1 MSTRSGTANSPGT
14 GASTDVTAVLSLWL
28 TPVEEYAAEAAP
40 VSGAVTLHHFG
51 YVDMITCAAG
61 PLGLTRGPGPAAQ
74 DTPESIAL
82 LVPRAGAVRVA
93 QDGRRACVESG
104 DLALIDLGRAFS
116 VEQEGWCRILLFRL
130 PVHAL
135 HVPMADLRRATG
147 RLLIPP
153 AAVDALLTPLLGY
166 LDEAAARLP
175 AGVAERLGGVVTDAV
190 ADLIGELSEEAE
202 SPARSGPRQLVLT
215 IRQYIERHL
224 GDPELS
230 AERIAAAHFISV
242 RYLHRVFEGE
252 GITVSRLI
260 QRRRV
265 EQCARELSRRGR
277 VSPSLGVVAARWGF
291 RSAAHFSRAF
301 KAVHGHPP
309 QQWRRLVLMS
319 GAGAGAGAGSAGAAG
334 GVPDGTGLGL
344 DERDV

>member
-1 MSTRSGTANSPGT
+1 MSTGSGTAISS
-14 GASTDVTAVLSLWL
+14 GATASAEVAAALSLWL
-28 TPVEEYAAEAAP
+28 TPVEEDPAEKAP
-40 VSGAVTLHHFG
+40 AGGAVTLHHFG

-61 PLGLTRGPGPAAQ
+61 PLALTRGPGPAVAGV
-74 DTPESIAL
+74 PESVAL

-93 QDGRRACVESG
+93 QDGRRACAADGE
-104 DLALIDLGRAFS
+104 LALIDLGRAFS
-116 VEQEGWCRILLFRL
+116 LAWESPSRFLLFRL
-130 PVHAL
+130 PLHAL
-135 HVPMADLRRATG
+135 HVPVADLRRATG
-147 RLLIPP
+147 RALTPP
-153 AAVDALLTPLLGY
+153 DAVDALLTPLLGY
-166 LDEAAARLP
+166 LDESAARLP

-190 ADLIGELSEEAE
+190 ADLLGELSEEAA
-202 SPARSGPRQLVLT
+202 SPARSGPRQQVVT

-242 RYLHRVFEGE
+242 RYLHRLFEGE

-319 GAGAGAGAGSAGAAG
+319 EAG
-334 GVPDGTGLGL
+334 GGTA
-344 DERDV
+344 R